1 MLLTR
6 TMNDVDAPLGAV
18 PRRVVALLLGILT
31 MTLASITPTF
41 AQTDEIVEGTHYQRL
56 PVAVETADDNTV
68 EVVEMFSYA
77 CVHCFNFDPVI
88 EAWHARQGDDVTFL
102 RVPAVFN
109 TDWELLAQAFYTAE
123 TLGVTDAIHTP
134 MFEGIHIT
142 RQDLRQPDLLKELFK
157 EHADVSEENFDTAYA
172 SFSVRSRVQQAK
184 AKGRAYRITG
194 VPSLI
199 VNGKYLV
206 NGTMAGSN
214 SKMLEVV
221 DYLVGVEQQ
230 AREQQD

>member
-6 TMNDVDAPLGAV
+6 TRNDVDAPLGAA
-18 PRRVVALLLGILT
+18 PRRVFALLLGILT
-31 MTLASITPTF
+31 MSLASIAPTF

-77 CVHCFNFDPVI
+77 CVHCFNFDPVV

-142 RQDLRQPDLLKELFK
+142 RQDLRQPDLLR
-157 EHADVSEENFDTAYA
+157 SCSRNTRMP
-172 SFSVRSRVQQAK
+172 VRKISIPPMLRFRCA
-184 AKGRAYRITG
+184 
-194 VPSLI
+194 
-199 VNGKYLV
+199 
-206 NGTMAGSN
+206 AGYN
-214 SKMLEVV
+214 KPRPRGAPIALP
-221 DYLVGVEQQ
+221 GCP
-230 AREQQD
+230 A